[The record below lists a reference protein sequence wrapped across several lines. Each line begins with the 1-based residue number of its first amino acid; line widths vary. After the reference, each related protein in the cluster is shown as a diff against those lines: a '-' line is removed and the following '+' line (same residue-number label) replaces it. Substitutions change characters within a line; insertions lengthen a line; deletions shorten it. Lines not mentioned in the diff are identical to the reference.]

1 MVAFTAAPATLGE
14 CQRAHPSLC
23 PWHRMG
29 MELSKHKVYDW
40 VPTKKIFAQEL
51 QLFLLFQLFYLKL
64 LIIFFQDCCVVPAT
78 KTMCIYCENAVFERP
93 RATLIVH
100 HYFAL
105 RVDFP

>member
-1 MVAFTAAPATLGE
+1 MLCSQSTEVAVMVAFTAAPATLGE

-51 QLFLLFQLFYLKL
+51 QLFLLFQLFYLKS
-64 LIIFFQDCCVVPAT
+64 LIIFLKV
-78 KTMCIYCENAVFERP
+78 AVLYLLQRQHTSTV
-93 RATLIVH
+93 RMQCLRGHTLC
-100 HYFAL
+100 
-105 RVDFP
+105 